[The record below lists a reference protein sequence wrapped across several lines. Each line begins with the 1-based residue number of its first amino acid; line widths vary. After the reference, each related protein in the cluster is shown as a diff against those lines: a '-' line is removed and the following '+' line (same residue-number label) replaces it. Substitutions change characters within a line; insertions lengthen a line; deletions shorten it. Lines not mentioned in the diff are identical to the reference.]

1 MYSREQVSNLRSC
14 SFQGQILKR
23 AFSEVECLGVGSW
36 ARDAK
41 MVYIVNW
48 TVITY
53 WGGRESQEGRGI
65 CICICICLKRD
76 RVYVY
81 VYVYVYDMYTYH
93 WFTLLCSSNYNI
105 VKQLSSPPKLTP
117 SDP

>member
-1 MYSREQVSNLRSC
+1 MYSREQVSNLGSC

-41 MVYIVNW
+41 MVSVVNW

-53 WGGRESQEGRGI
+53 WGGRESQEGRDI
-65 CICICICLKRD
+65 CIHITDSLCCIAVITIL
-76 RVYVY
+76 
-81 VYVYVYDMYTYH
+81 
-93 WFTLLCSSNYNI
+93 
-105 VKQLSSPPKLTP
+105 
-117 SDP
+117 